1 MSYTKLTSFQF
12 ERGTG
17 FTEESVLAFRSLV
30 LTAVD
35 ELVRS
40 THATTA
46 TFPLSA
52 EELHLIIEHRSSAQS
67 TAPSPVVVKEPDPEP
82 DLEPESEQELEPDLE
97 PESEQE
103 LEPKSTFDE
112 WQEVGVPL
120 AADSHEAV
128 HTPADSVPTSLIPA
142 AAAAHIASDPAHAG
156 PPDDDFA
163 AAARWLALA
172 TRDDTE
178 PYRPSLGR

>member
-1 MSYTKLTSFQF
+1 MPYTKLTSFQF

-17 FTEESVLAFRSLV
+17 FTEESVLAFRALA

-52 EELHLIIEHRSSAQS
+52 EELHLVIEHRSSTQS
-67 TAPSPVVVKEPDPEP
+67 VVPSPAVVKEPDPEP
-82 DLEPESEQELEPDLE
+82 ELEPASE
-97 PESEQE
+97 REQE
-103 LEPKSTFDE
+103 PDSTFDDA
-112 WQEVGVPL
+112 QEAGVRL
-120 AADSHEAV
+120 ADDSHEAV
-128 HTPADSVPTSLIPA
+128 HTPADSLPTNLMPA
-142 AAAAHIASDPAHAG
+142 AAAAHFASDPAHAG

-178 PYRPSLGR
+178 PYRPSLGRERG